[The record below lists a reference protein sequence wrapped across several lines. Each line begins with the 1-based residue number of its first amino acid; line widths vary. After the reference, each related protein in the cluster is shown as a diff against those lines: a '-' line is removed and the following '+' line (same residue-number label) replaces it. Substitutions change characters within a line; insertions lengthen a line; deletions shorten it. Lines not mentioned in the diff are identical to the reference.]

1 MFNKKIIRLN
11 NNDNNNNNNSHS
23 NNNNDNKNK
32 NSNSNTMLV
41 TPVMHGSPGP
51 PSHTMLK
58 K

>member
-23 NNNNDNKNK
+23 NNNNNKNK

-51 PSHTMLK
+51 PSLTMLRK
-58 K
+58 

>member
-23 NNNNDNKNK
+23 NNNNNKNK
-32 NSNSNTMLV
+32 NINSNTMLV

-51 PSHTMLK
+51 PSLTMLK